1 MALSFKEKYSF
12 GIGAFGKDII
22 LAYTNIF
29 LMIYFTDVLYLT
41 PAFVGSLF
49 FVARIW
55 DAINDPVMGMIV
67 DNTHNRFGKFRTWIS
82 IGTVLNALTLIAL
95 FHSFGLQGKA
105 LYAYISVAYILFGMT
120 YTMLD
125 IPYWSWLP
133 NLTDDPHEREEVG
146 VIPRIFASSSYVVL
160 GVVSFQLVYFFNN
173 LFGKSDKN
181 GEFGYTAGA
190 ILIALIYIGT
200 LAITVFNVK
209 ENHSDGA
216 QAEKIDLKHM
226 WTVLT
231 TNKHLKAYI
240 GLLLGF
246 HLYNSAYSSFMVYY
260 LKYVAKNLN
269 LFSAYSAC
277 QLAEMLGLVMF
288 PFLAKKVGRDS
299 TYKLACSIGALGL
312 CILGVSAF
320 VNPASVV
327 LLVSG
332 TIGIKIGSGLVI
344 GTITVL
350 VADVIDYNQLQFGM
364 RNESII
370 CSAQTFLVKTSMAIC
385 GLLTGLALTFLGYD
399 ASLVEQ
405 STATI
410 NGLRILVF
418 LPSLIFILISLFIYV
433 KGYKLKGKVL
443 YEVREKVAQL
453 NANTSTD
460 DENDEDKEDIIYPET
475 AIN

>member
-22 LAYTNIF
+22 LAYVNIF
-29 LMIYFTDVLYLT
+29 LMIYFTDVLYLS

-67 DNTHNRFGKFRTWIS
+67 DNTHNKFGKFRTWIS
-82 IGTVLNALTLIAL
+82 IGTLLNAVTLVLL
-95 FHSFGLQGKA
+95 FTSFNFQGTA
-105 LYAYISVAYILFGMT
+105 LYTYISIVYILFGMT

-133 NLTDDPHEREEVG
+133 NLTSDPHEREEVG

-160 GVVSFQLVYFFNN
+160 GVVSFQLIYFFNKA
-173 LFGKSDKN
+173 FGNEANDK
-181 GEFGYTAGA
+181 FGYMAGS
-190 ILIALIYIGT
+190 ILIALVYVGT

-209 ENHSDGA
+209 ENSSLET
-216 QAEKIDLKHM
+216 QNEKIDLKHM

-231 TNKHLKAYI
+231 TNKHLKSYI

-288 PFLAKKVGRDS
+288 PIFARKIGRDS
-299 TYKLACSIGALGL
+299 TYKIACITGVAGL
-312 CILGVSAF
+312 SILGFSAF
-320 VNPASVV
+320 VAPASLV
-327 LLVSG
+327 LLVLG

-385 GLLTGLALTFLGYD
+385 GLLTGLSLTLLGYD
-399 ASLVEQ
+399 ASLPEQ
-405 STATI
+405 SASTI
-410 NGLRILVF
+410 LGLRLLVF
-418 LPSLIFILISLFIYV
+418 LPSLIFILTSLFIYV

-453 NANTSTD
+453 NSNNKVSS
-460 DENDEDKEDIIYPET
+460 KEAEERTEEVLLET
-475 AIN
+475 VNN

>member
-22 LAYTNIF
+22 LAYVNIF
-29 LMIYFTDVLYLT
+29 LMIYFTDVLYLS

-67 DNTHNRFGKFRTWIS
+67 DNTHNKFGKFRTWIS
-82 IGTVLNALTLIAL
+82 IGTLLNAVTLVLL
-95 FHSFGLQGKA
+95 FTSFNFQGTA
-105 LYAYISVAYILFGMT
+105 LYTYISIVYILFGMT

-133 NLTDDPHEREEVG
+133 NLTSDPHEREEVG

-160 GVVSFQLVYFFNN
+160 GVVSFQLIYFFNKA
-173 LFGKSDKN
+173 FGNEANDK
-181 GEFGYTAGA
+181 FGYMAGS
-190 ILIALIYIGT
+190 ILIALVYVGT

-209 ENHSDGA
+209 ENSSLET
-216 QAEKIDLKHM
+216 QNEKIDLKHM

-231 TNKHLKAYI
+231 TNKHLKSYI

-288 PFLAKKVGRDS
+288 PIFARKIGRDS
-299 TYKLACSIGALGL
+299 TYKIACITGVAGL
-312 CILGVSAF
+312 SILGFSAF
-320 VNPASVV
+320 VAPASLV
-327 LLVSG
+327 LLVLG

-385 GLLTGLALTFLGYD
+385 GLLTGLSLTLLGYD
-399 ASLVEQ
+399 ASLPEQ
-405 STATI
+405 SASTI
-410 NGLRILVF
+410 LGLRLLVF
-418 LPSLIFILISLFIYV
+418 LPSLIFILTSLFIYV

-453 NANTSTD
+453 NSNNTTSS
-460 DENDEDKEDIIYPET
+460 KETEERTEEVLLET
-475 AIN
+475 VNN

>member
-29 LMIYFTDVLYLT
+29 LMIYFTDVLYLS

-82 IGTVLNALTLIAL
+82 IGTLLNAVTLVLL
-95 FHSFGLQGKA
+95 FTSFNFQGTA
-105 LYAYISVAYILFGMT
+105 LYTYISIVYILFGMT

-133 NLTDDPHEREEVG
+133 NLTSDPHEREEVG

-160 GVVSFQLVYFFNN
+160 GVVSFQLIYFFNKA
-173 LFGKSDKN
+173 FGNEANDK
-181 GEFGYTAGA
+181 FGYMAGS
-190 ILIALIYIGT
+190 ILIALVYIGT

-209 ENHSDGA
+209 ENSSLET
-216 QAEKIDLKHM
+216 QNEKIDLKHM

-231 TNKHLKAYI
+231 TNKHLKSYI

-288 PFLAKKVGRDS
+288 PIFARKLGRDS
-299 TYKLACSIGALGL
+299 TYKIACITGVAGL
-312 CILGVSAF
+312 SILGFSAF
-320 VNPASVV
+320 VAPASLI
-327 LLVSG
+327 LLVLG

-385 GLLTGLALTFLGYD
+385 GLLTGLSLTLLGYD
-399 ASLVEQ
+399 ASLPEQ
-405 STATI
+405 SASTI
-410 NGLRILVF
+410 LGLRLLVF
-418 LPSLIFILISLFIYV
+418 LPSLIFILTSLFIYV
-433 KGYKLKGKVL
+433 KSYKLKGKVL

-453 NANTSTD
+453 NSNNKVSS
-460 DENDEDKEDIIYPET
+460 KEAEERTEEVLLET
-475 AIN
+475 VNN